1 MGVGGMAV
9 WQQKS
14 QTRRLVVFSS
24 SLLADRQQLSY
35 CVIHCKNDCE
45 YFSLWCVADPFVRV
59 SFLNYSQTTEIIE
72 KTLCPTWDQTL
83 IMENIEI
90 YGRPEETAREPP
102 LITIELF
109 DYDTFVSWNLYSSY
123 LVLTCCQITMFYY
136 G

>member
-1 MGVGGMAV
+1 M
-9 WQQKS
+9 
-14 QTRRLVVFSS
+14 
-24 SLLADRQQLSY
+24 
-35 CVIHCKNDCE
+35 IHCKNDCE

-83 IMENIEI
+83 ILENVEI
-90 YGRPEETAREPP
+90 HGRPEETAREPP

-109 DYDTFVSWNLYSSY
+109 DYDTFVSWCLYSSSRIDM
-123 LVLTCCQITMFYY
+123 LSNPQCLLWY